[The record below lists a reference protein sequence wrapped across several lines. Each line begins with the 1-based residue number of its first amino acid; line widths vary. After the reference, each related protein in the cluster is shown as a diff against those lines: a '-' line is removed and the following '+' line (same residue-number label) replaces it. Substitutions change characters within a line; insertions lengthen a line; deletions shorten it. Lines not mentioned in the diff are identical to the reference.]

1 MVMTFQEL
9 SLSGRKTVYL
19 STAAAAMARWG
30 EVRKESIKESLSDF
44 QGSGHRLEFVAS
56 IRGIRFV
63 NDSKAT
69 NVNSTWYALE
79 NENAPVIWIAGGRD
93 NGNDYEA
100 LIPIVQ
106 QRVKAIICLGINNR
120 NLIESMTPH
129 CATIL
134 ETTRMEQ
141 AVQMAYELGEKGD
154 TVVLSPGCASFDL
167 FDNYEDRGNQ
177 FVKAV
182 VNL

>member
-1 MVMTFQEL
+1 MSLQEL
-9 SLSGRKTVYL
+9 SLSGRPTVYL
-19 STAAAAMARWG
+19 STAAAMMARWG

-44 QGSGHRLEFVAS
+44 QGAGHRLEFVAS
-56 IRGIRFV
+56 IRGVRFL

-79 NENAPVIWIAGGRD
+79 NESAPVIWIAGGRD
-93 NGNDYEA
+93 NGNNYEA
-100 LIPIVQ
+100 LIPTVQ
-106 QRVKAIICLGINNR
+106 QKVKAIICLGINNQ
-120 NLIESMTPH
+120 NLIGCMSPH
-129 CATIL
+129 CAIIL

-141 AVQMAYELGEKGD
+141 AVQMAYRLGQKGD
-154 TVVLSPGCASFDL
+154 TVVLSPACASFDL